1 MEFIGVIVNKF
12 LKPSLQRVGDRAWG
26 HRPLRG
32 GGNQKMGLPQTEGG
46 RESLSRVHGRESQ
59 GEGHP
64 GIGGEHEC
72 CA

>member
-1 MEFIGVIVNKF
+1 MIVNKS

-26 HRPLRG
+26 HRPLGG

-46 RESLSRVHGRESQ
+46 RESMGSVSRVHGRESQ
-59 GEGHP
+59 GEGLP
-64 GIGGEHEC
+64 GTGGEHEC